1 MKKLIFL
8 TIFLFLLISCTSK
21 SGDNLIKAVKN
32 NDFGKVKRITTQE
45 NVSFIDE
52 NGATPMMWAAFN
64 GNVDILDFLIKNGAD
79 ARKKGVLSV
88 QRKDKY
94 GKDVI
99 ISYPSPLN
107 AAAGEGHIEA
117 VKYLIEKAGV
127 SPNEKTIKVRD
138 SIDSKG
144 NPSFFDEEENY
155 KSALIEAVLSHKK
168 DVAEYLLSKGA
179 DPDYNEYDPEITALE
194 VAFLTFDYEMA
205 ELLLKNGASATMF
218 NARSDGSLVKIYP
231 FFAVVPKEC
240 EPPDTD
246 KAAYNQSVKKIIPL
260 LLKNG
265 ATLRNFI
272 FPVSKMCGCK
282 NQELLEFMISM
293 GFDPEWQFNDTSI
306 GDYCRNQGVEITQEM
321 LAKYSAVEKTR
332 EEYELKQDLLL
343 KIIRHQTRNNS
354 RDGTCTTIKIR
365 TQSFPDVA
373 RKKRAEE
380 NQRDSSSIGAKRS
393 RFSITASIE
402 WSIGDVPEIGKNG
415 NIAEVVR
422 NFFAVNEES
431 MIIRGLEKYS
441 CEKDGFTS
449 DAGCYRQVAGQMI
462 RTSEECMEP
471 SWERPEI
478 TFSAPY
484 LDPATN
490 LVFVYERWFC
500 GPLCARISLLVYELK
515 SNGELEYK
523 YGRTLLVS

>member
-1 MKKLIFL
+1 MKKLIISAL
-8 TIFLFLLISCTSK
+8 LIFLLMSCSK
-21 SGDNLIKAVKN
+21 SGENLIKAVKD
-32 NDFGKVKRITTQE
+32 NDFEKVKRITTHE

-64 GNVDILDFLIKNGAD
+64 GNVEILDFLIKNGAD

-107 AAAGEGHIEA
+107 AVAGEGHLEA
-117 VKYLIEKAGV
+117 VKYLVEKAGV
-127 SPNEKTIKVRD
+127 SPNEKTIKLKD
-138 SIDSKG
+138 SIDAKG
-144 NPSFFDEEENY
+144 NPSFFDEEEND

-205 ELLLKNGASATMF
+205 ELLLKNGASATIF
-218 NARSDGSLVKIYP
+218 NARSDGSLIKIYP

-240 EPPDTD
+240 VPPDTD

-306 GDYCRNQGVEITQEM
+306 GDYCRSQGVEITKEM
-321 LAKYSAVEKTR
+321 LAKYSAVDKTR

-343 KIIRHQTRNNS
+343 KIIRHQTRNKS
-354 RDGTCTTIKIR
+354 RDRTCTTIKIR
-365 TQSFPDVA
+365 TKSFPDVA

-380 NQRDSSSIGAKRS
+380 NQRDSSSIGARRS